1 MMIFVCF
8 IIESRIAAAV
18 FSVLREDLTSIKKT
32 VTNISDR
39 VDLLAQEFESSR
51 AELHSSLL
59 PELALSVLH
68 NLLPY
73 LNSIE
78 AHIGKNISN
87 INDTVNSLH
96 RKLKNQF
103 MNESQKLESLQEE
116 MSVIQSNLEMVN
128 SELNDV
134 NIAVSNISNNFEEHD
149 TKLASDLIKIRDNL
163 TEYIG
168 YTCGATTGWRR
179 VAYIDM
185 RDTNVSCPSGWQLLD
200 DGSLRTCGRISE
212 RGSTCDSVFFP
223 VPGGPYSQVCGR
235 IRAYQW
241 GLTRAFSG
249 FTSRHK
255 TVDSAYFSGVAIMH
269 GNPLQH
275 IWTFAA
281 GEYENQS
288 SSSNCPCDATSSTI
302 QIPQFVGEDYFC
314 ESGYIWPGYSHSE
327 LHHFHF
333 EEDTSSIPW
342 YRLHSNDTLWD
353 GENCHNTSNC
363 CSHHNPPYF
372 TKILDH
378 TTTDD
383 LELRMCLQSSID
395 YENIQVEFIEL
406 YVKQDYTTAKISKVN
421 NEMIELFMLEREMI
435 DNTHV
440 HTCGGTGGWREVVNL
455 DMTYPY
461 TNCPSGWQLND
472 IDSKRICSRARDGW
486 ESCDSAFFPVSGGE
500 YSQVCGRIRAYQWG
514 INNAFYGYYREQN
527 TIENAYV
534 SGLSL
539 THSSPRQHIWTFAAG
554 RYENSN
560 SRGFMTEN
568 CPCDISST
576 IIPPYVGE
584 DYFCESGQVVG
595 DGSPVFGLYI
605 NDTLWDGKDCHSS
618 STCCSLHNPPY
629 FTKSLNQPTTD
640 DLELRIC
647 TYWYFKSTENIG
659 VELVELFVK

>member
-1 MMIFVCF
+1 MIFVCF

-68 NLLPY
+68 YLLPY

-116 MSVIQSNLEMVN
+116 MSAIQSNLEMVS

-134 NIAVSNISNNFEEHD
+134 NIAVSNISNEIEEHEI
-149 TKLASDLIKIRDNL
+149 KMASDFIQIRDNL

-168 YTCGATTGWRR
+168 YTCGGTTGWRR
-179 VAYIDM
+179 VTYLDM

-200 DGSLRTCGRISE
+200 DGSLKTCGRTSE
-212 RGSTCDSVFFP
+212 RYGTCDSVFFT

-241 GLTRAFSG
+241 GLTGAFSG

-281 GEYENQS
+281 GAHENES
-288 SSSNCPCDATSSTI
+288 SSSNCPCDTTYSPI
-302 QIPQFVGEDYFC
+302 QIPQFVGQDYFC

-333 EEDTSSIPW
+333 EEDTSSLPW
-342 YRLHSNDTLWD
+342 NRLHSNDTLWD
-353 GENCHNTSNC
+353 GEDCYNTSKC

-372 TKILDH
+372 TKILNH

-383 LELRMCLQSSID
+383 LELRMCLKSSID
-395 YENIQVEFIEL
+395 YENIQVELVEL
-406 YVKQDYTTAKISKVN
+406 YVKQDYTTAKINEVN
-421 NEMIELFMLEREMI
+421 DEMKELFLLEREMI

-461 TNCPSGWQLND
+461 TNCPSGWKNYNVG
-472 IDSKRICSRARDGW
+472 SKSVCGRARRQW
-486 ESCDSAFFPVSGGE
+486 ETCDSAFFPVSGGE
-500 YSQVCGRIRAYQWG
+500 YSQVCGTIRAFQWG
-514 INNAFYGYYREQN
+514 ETWAFYGFNRQDQN
-527 TIENAYV
+527 TIDSAYV
-534 SGLSL
+534 TGLSL
-539 THSSPRQHIWTFAAG
+539 THGSPRQHIWTFAAG
-554 RYENSN
+554 MWENHAEYDE
-560 SRGFMTEN
+560 RN
-568 CPCDISST
+568 CPCDLSRRVIS
-576 IIPPYVGE
+576 IPPFVAK
-584 DYFCESGQVVG
+584 DYFCESGQVIG
-595 DGSPVFGLYI
+595 DPSPVSGLHI
-605 NDTLWDGKDCHSS
+605 EDTLWDGKDCHSS
-618 STCCSLHNPPY
+618 SSCCSLHHPPY
-629 FTKSLNQPTTD
+629 FTKSLGQSTTD
-640 DLELRIC
+640 DLELRVC
-647 TYWYFKSTENIG
+647 GFWPSNDNTA
-659 VELVELFVK
+659 VELVKLYVK